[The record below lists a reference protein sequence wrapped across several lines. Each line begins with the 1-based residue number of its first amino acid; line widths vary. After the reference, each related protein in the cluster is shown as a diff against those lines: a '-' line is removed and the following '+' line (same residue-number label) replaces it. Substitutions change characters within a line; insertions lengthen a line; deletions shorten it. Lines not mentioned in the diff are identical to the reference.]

1 MRVLL
6 FVETLT
12 IGGLPNYVL
21 ELGRA
26 LTEAGD
32 VVALAH
38 GGDNVPAHLE
48 LAGVTLLSIK
58 EAQWTTP
65 SAALA
70 SWAPDV
76 IHVHLCSDHAL
87 LSALSALDVPMI
99 RSFHDYTSLCLRR
112 GRRRFPGDRC
122 QRALGRGCVVFGCS
136 VGAPNL
142 GSRLPGFKS
151 ISLKLAERSTYQ
163 RFDASVVGSVYM
175 RATLAK
181 NGFSAANIHLVPYF
195 SKFDSDALEPRKMSQ
210 KPLVT
215 PSDACPVKLLFTG
228 QAVAGKGLSVLVT
241 ALAAL
246 DGHWHLTV
254 VAEGPELSAVRLLSR
269 RLNIAQR
276 ITFKAWAAQS
286 ELRKVYQ
293 SADLLV
299 IPSVWDDPGPL
310 VGLEALSMGTPVL
323 GFPVGGIPDY
333 VIDGHT
339 GFLATNV
346 STQALTETLRR
357 ALVGVANLAS
367 MGRNGQ
373 ALIAERHSRSV
384 HVEKIRAIYADVRLQ
399 RQSRVLASKPFQA
412 TWVQRI

>member
-32 VVALAH
+32 AVALAH
-38 GGDNVPAHLE
+38 AGDTVPTHLE
-48 LAGVTLLSIK
+48 LAGVTLLNVK
-58 EAQWTTP
+58 AAQWDTP

-76 IHVHLCSDHAL
+76 IHVHLCSDHGL
-87 LSALSALDVPMI
+87 LSALSSLDVPMI

-122 QRALGRGCVVFGCS
+122 QRALGRGCVAFGCS
-136 VGAPNL
+136 FGAPNYD
-142 GSRLPGFKS
+142 SRLPGLKS
-151 ISLKLAERSTYQ
+151 ISLKLAERSAYQ

-175 RATLAK
+175 HTTLTK
-181 NGFSAANIHLVPYF
+181 NGFLAANIHLVPYF
-195 SKFDSDALEPRKMSQ
+195 SKFDRDALEANDGSP
-210 KPLVT
+210 KPPAK
-215 PSDACPVKLLFTG
+215 PSAAHPLKLLFTG
-228 QAVAGKGLSVLVT
+228 QAVVGKGLRVLVD
-241 ALAAL
+241 ALATL

-254 VAEGPELSAVRLLSR
+254 VAEGPELASVRLLTQ
-269 RLNIAQR
+269 RLNISQR
-276 ITFKAWAAQS
+276 VTFTGWVAQS

-333 VIDGHT
+333 AIDGHT
-339 GFLATNV
+339 GFLAASV
-346 STQALTETLRR
+346 STQALTEALRR
-357 ALVGVANLAS
+357 ALVGVAALAS

-373 ALIAERHSRSV
+373 ALIVERHSRRG
-384 HVEKIRAIYADVRLQ
+384 HVDKIRAIYSGVRLQ
-399 RQSRVLASKPFQA
+399 RQSRLLASKPLQA
-412 TWVQRI
+412 TLVGRI

>member
-21 ELGRA
+21 DLCRA

-32 VVALAH
+32 EVALAH
-38 GGDNVPAHLE
+38 AGETVPTHLE
-48 LAGVTLLSIK
+48 LAGIALINVLT
-58 EAQWTTP
+58 AQCATP
-65 SAALA
+65 AAAMA
-70 SWAPDV
+70 SWRPDV

-87 LSALSALDVPMI
+87 LSALSSLDVPMI

-122 QRALGRGCVVFGCS
+122 QRSLGRGCVAFGCS

-175 RATLAK
+175 RTTLAK

-195 SKFDSDALEPRKMSQ
+195 SKFDQDALETHCESSR
-210 KPLVT
+210 PLVK
-215 PSDACPVKLLFTG
+215 PSAAQPLKFLFAG
-228 QAVAGKGLSVLVT
+228 QAVTGKGLRVLVE

-254 VAEGPELSAVRLLSR
+254 VAEGPELSAVRLLAR

-276 ITFKAWAAQS
+276 ITFTGWVLQS
-286 ELRKVYQ
+286 ELRSVYQ
-293 SADLLV
+293 NADLLV

-323 GFPVGGIPDY
+323 GFAVGGIPDY
-333 VIDGHT
+333 AIDGHT
-339 GFLATNV
+339 GFLATSV
-346 STQALTETLRR
+346 STQALTDALRR
-357 ALVGVANLAS
+357 ALAGAAALAS

-373 ALIAERHSRSV
+373 ALIVERHSRSG
-384 HVEKIRAIYADVRLQ
+384 HVDKIRAIYSDVCAR
-399 RQSRVLASKPFQA
+399 RQSRVHAPKPIQA
-412 TWVQRI
+412 TLVKLI